1 MMQLPVS
8 HGRLFL
14 IKLIAEMETFPDI
27 LPKYAVAHIHPITP
41 ADPPTGLSASM
52 CLLGVHTHHIPAD
65 SYCHIFPGLPSRQA
79 TFYSTVVMTPDPRLQ
94 IACFV
99 LGAFGLL
106 LRSWIPQK
114 FCKGEYS
121 GEVFM
126 QNQAWGLERW
136 ALE

>member
-1 MMQLPVS
+1 MKQLPVS

-41 ADPPTGLSASM
+41 ADPPMGLSESM
-52 CLLGVHTHHIPAD
+52 SLLGVHTHHIPAD

-79 TFYSTVVMTPDPRLQ
+79 AFYIMVVMTPDPRLQ
-94 IACFV
+94 TACFV

-106 LRSWIPQK
+106 LRSQTPQK

-136 ALE
+136 ALV